1 LWVKRQRANTLDP
14 FHEDVVVLSVLVM
27 GMAGSGTI
35 AVVIVVALGM
45 AGTGTVVVVV
55 ALAFISESSGCASL
69 ANLDTG
75 RGIRDPTDCDRFF
88 CREVASAESSIV
100 FSVGRLPVSTS
111 ALSSC

>member
-27 GMAGSGTI
+27 GMAGSGTV
-35 AVVIVVALGM
+35 AVVIVVTLGM
-45 AGTGTVVVVV
+45 AGTGTVVVV